1 MERNPSQWHTTYRQ
15 FISSALRTSICITA
29 KWLCCCIHTWGI
41 RNKTERI
48 LNLMTEEFFKKY
60 KFCGS
65 VNHIKVNE
73 CLSESSNSPA
83 HSPSLFGNLP
93 SKVFPSLGDTARDS
107 WDTTA
112 MESPPQQKW
121 TRWRKALQK
130 PFSFVNTFQQHMYKK
145 RCKYHMPCGGMG
157 WHKENKYLTMHQF
170 QLPVGI

>member
-1 MERNPSQWHTTYRQ
+1 MERNPSPWHTTYRQ

-29 KWLCCCIHTWGI
+29 KWLCCCIHTRGI
-41 RNKTERI
+41 RSKTERI

-93 SKVFPSLGDTARDS
+93 SKVFPSQGDTARDS

-112 MESPPQQKW
+112 MESPPQQSEHAEGRPYRNHSPLSTHFSSICTKKGASITCPAVVW
-121 TRWRKALQK
+121 GDIRKTSISRCI
-130 PFSFVNTFQQHMYKK
+130 SFNCQ
-145 RCKYHMPCGGMG
+145 
-157 WHKENKYLTMHQF
+157 
-170 QLPVGI
+170 